1 MPLIDPGFLSEVLS
15 TASDI
20 TLVVSADKI
29 VTAVMVNPHHPAFGR
44 LDTWV
49 GTKIIDL
56 VSEDNHD
63 KLTQRIVALN
73 KPGVRLVPVGWLGA
87 AGLGKPPAVSRSVV

>member
-1 MPLIDPGFLSEVLS
+1 MPLIDPGFLSVVLS

-73 KPGVRLVPVGWLGA
+73 KPG
-87 AGLGKPPAVSRSVV
+87 AGSVTA